1 MLDIAICEDER
12 FQQGELEEMLYTLGK
27 KLGIYLEVSVYER
40 GESLLADV
48 NHGVHYDVIYL
59 DIEMDG
65 MDGLH
70 VAEELRSQD
79 RTVQII
85 NVTQYECYLHQSIDT
100 MPSGYL
106 VKPVN
111 PEEFKKVFQRISS
124 WIQGKD
130 AYYRFT
136 CDKIPRK
143 VLLKDILYFRSKLRQ
158 VEIVCEDNSH
168 LIYQKLNEIE
178 RELAAENQKQFL
190 RIHQSYLVNYNHI
203 RCFGHN
209 WVELQ
214 TGKRLPMSRG
224 RREVVEKRLEGASM

>member
-12 FQQGELEEMLYTLGK
+12 FQQGALEEMLYALGK
-27 KLGIYLEVSVYER
+27 KLGIYLEVSVYEC
-40 GESLLADV
+40 GESLLAEV
-48 NHGVHYDVIYL
+48 SKGVQYDVIYL
-59 DIEMDG
+59 DIEMEG
-65 MDGLH
+65 MDGIR
-70 VAEELRSQD
+70 VAEALRNQD
-79 RTVQII
+79 RIVQII
-85 NVTQYECYLHQSIDT
+85 YVTQYDCYVRQSIDT

-111 PEEFKKVFQRISS
+111 PEEFERVFRKISG

-130 AYYRFT
+130 AFYRFI

-143 VLLKDILYFRSKLRQ
+143 VLLKDILYFKSSLRQ
-158 VEIVCEDNSH
+158 VEIVCEEGSY
-168 LIYQKLNEIE
+168 LIYRKLNEIE
-178 RELAAENQKQFL
+178 QELAAENQKQFL

-214 TGKRLPMSRG
+214 TGKRLSMSRG
-224 RREVVEKRLEGASM
+224 RREIVEKRLRGVSM

>member
-1 MLDIAICEDER
+1 MDILVTGAAGFVGRNLIENLKNIRDGKNR
-12 FQQGELEEMLYTLGK
+12 TRPGIVIGEIFE
-27 KLGIYLEVSVYER
+27 
-40 GESLLADV
+40 
-48 NHGVHYDVIYL
+48 YDL
-59 DIEMDG
+59 SS
-65 MDGLH
+65 
-70 VAEELRSQD
+70 APEELD
-79 RTVQII
+79 AYCKKADFVF
-85 NVTQYECYLHQSIDT
+85 NLA
-100 MPSGYL
+100 G
-106 VKPVN
+106 VN
-111 PEEFKKVFQRISS
+111 RPEDPEEFKKVFQRISS

>member
-1 MLDIAICEDER
+1 MEQLVQKIAKQHLVEVEIEVFCDSNSLVGAVKGGNGFDI
-12 FQQGELEEMLYTLGK
+12 
-27 KLGIYLEVSVYER
+27 
-40 GESLLADV
+40 
-48 NHGVHYDVIYL
+48 IYL

-85 NVTQYECYLHQSIDT
+85 YVTQYECYLHQSIDT

>member
-48 NHGVHYDVIYL
+48 NYGAHYDVIYL

-85 NVTQYECYLHQSIDT
+85 YVTQYECYLHQSIDT

-124 WIQGKD
+124 WIQGQD
-130 AYYRFT
+130 AYYHFT
-136 CDKIPRK
+136 SDKIPRK

-158 VEIVCEDNSH
+158 VEIVCEENSH

-178 RELAAENQKQFL
+178 RELAAENQK
-190 RIHQSYLVNYNHI
+190 
-203 RCFGHN
+203 
-209 WVELQ
+209 
-214 TGKRLPMSRG
+214 
-224 RREVVEKRLEGASM
+224 